1 MLTDDRECN
10 GNSLG
15 LGDPIDADRV
25 DPTFAP
31 LWRWITPA
39 FPRR

>member
-10 GNSLG
+10 GNSLA

-25 DPTFAP
+25 NPTLAP
-31 LWRWITPA
+31 LWRWITPG
-39 FPRR
+39 FLRR